1 MAERKT
7 TRGQLEQV
15 QKRLARW
22 RARHGGRGRPIP
34 DALWAAAATVASTV
48 GVDATARAL
57 DVDRARLSRRVKRS
71 PSSSVAASKAS
82 SPSGAS
88 FVEVDAE
95 RVFSRGQMLVRLTN
109 RDGEQLE
116 IALEGGTADVT
127 AVARAFWSRSR

>member
-1 MAERKT
+1 MAERET

-57 DVDRARLSRRVKRS
+57 DVDRVRLSRRVKRS
-71 PSSSVAASKAS
+71 PSSTVAARKAS
-82 SPSGAS
+82 SRSGAR
-88 FVEVDAE
+88 FVEMDAQ
-95 RVFSRGQMLVRLTN
+95 RVFSRGQMQVRLTN

-116 IALEGGTADVT
+116 IALEGGAADVMT
-127 AVARAFWSRSR
+127 VARAFWSRPQ